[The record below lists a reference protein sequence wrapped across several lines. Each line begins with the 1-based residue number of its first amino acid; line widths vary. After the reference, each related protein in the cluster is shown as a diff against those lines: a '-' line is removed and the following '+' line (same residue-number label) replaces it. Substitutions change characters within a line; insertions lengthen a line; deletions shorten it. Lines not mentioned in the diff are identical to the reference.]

1 MIEYPKRGPYF
12 AHKTFRL
19 MHKSMVAA
27 ELGRDVL
34 CLLAV
39 ILHTEDAAR
48 YRGPVSFFNSQLIE
62 TLGFKKWE
70 QFDATR
76 KKAIDA
82 GWLQYEGCGKRSAG
96 RYFVTIPDGYGQVDD
111 NLMEECISPE
121 KGYKQGYD
129 DGYKAGYDQ
138 GIKRG
143 TIQGQSGG
151 QSGDKQGEP
160 PTLPLDPSPKTNTKP
175 PKSPKGDSGKVP
187 SDLAGVVFPKE
198 IDNPLMREAVRK
210 WVIYR
215 KERKPAVTMVG
226 LEQMLAM
233 LARLPADVAIAS
245 IYRTIAKNWQ
255 GIQTCPP
262 EDLALFT
269 PKEVAQAKH
278 EAEERRKNDLL
289 AQVRRQREI
298 ESRAMEAQNAPTTRT

>member
-160 PTLPLDPSPKTNTKP
+160 STLDPPPNTKNTP
-175 PKSPKGDSGKVP
+175 PKPPNGQVSLDLSGVE
-187 SDLAGVVFPKE
+187 FPKE
-198 IDNPLMREAVRK
+198 IDTPWMREAVRE
-210 WVIYR
+210 WVAFR
-215 KERKPAVTMVG
+215 KERTPAVKMIELKQT
-226 LEQMLAM
+226 LAM

-255 GIQTCPP
+255 GMQTCPP
-262 EDLALFT
+262 EELALFT